1 MAIALAI
8 FSLVIVLLS
17 AYGVFR
23 PSILTSFVRG
33 LMAGPGGLWVAV
45 VARLILAL
53 LLWFSAPLS
62 HTPVTFQVL
71 AIVALVDAIAL
82 LIIGT
87 QRILKLLDWVA
98 FWRQFAIRLACL
110 LGVGFGGFLL
120 WSISP
125 IWAAA

>member
-17 AYGVFR
+17 AYGVFH
-23 PSILTSFVRG
+23 PSNLTSYVRG
-33 LMAGPGGLWVAV
+33 FMTDLGLWVAV

-71 AIVALVDAIAL
+71 ATIALVAAIAL
-82 LIIGT
+82 PTIGT

-98 FWRQFAIRLACL
+98 SWRQLAIRLWCL
-110 LGVGFGGFLL
+110 LGVAFGGFLL